1 MKTLYKEM
9 SVGKK
14 PKELVLIVDED
25 NVNSVISGFE
35 HEYKGYRAEPGSVL
49 NEGYCSSENRD
60 EKTEDAVLDEMEGD
74 LDSLKS
80 LSQGLIHMTPEEK
93 VMDQIRAEIYGAKKV
108 QWQDY
113 FAKVK
118 RKADGTFAIG
128 RVIEIYQCMGFSYE
142 DMDSYGRRGPELII
156 KTISDTEAELQIR
169 TGMVE
174 KW

>member
-1 MKTLYKEM
+1 MFDKAKHIAKM
-9 SVGKK
+9 Q
-14 PKELVLIVDED
+14 PA
-25 NVNSVISGFE
+25 VNKLMA
-35 HEYKGYRAEPGSVL
+35 HL
-49 NEGYCSSENRD
+49 
-60 EKTEDAVLDEMEGD
+60 
-74 LDSLKS
+74 
-80 LSQGLIHMTPEEK
+80 
-93 VMDQIRAEIYGAKKV
+93 KV